1 MKRQALWAVTIGCLC
16 AGGTGAALAAD
27 PTPTEQLGRAIFF
40 DETLSL
46 NENQSCASCHD
57 PAAGWTGGTALI
69 NAHGAVY
76 EGSIPG
82 AFGDRK
88 PPSAAYA
95 TQSPI
100 LFMDRAGLFTG
111 GNFWDGRATGERLG
125 NPAAEQ
131 AQGPFLN
138 PKEQALPDRA
148 CVVYRVCM
156 AAYPV
161 ALNDL
166 VPGACAISWPSDTD
180 TVCRTPA
187 DLVALSDADR
197 EQANIAYDLIAFAIA
212 AYEASPEVNAFT
224 SKFDYAHGGKGKG
237 KGPKASK
244 VKLSREE
251 QRGLALF
258 RGKAKCAKCHTLGDQ
273 PALFTDFT
281 FDNLGLPPN
290 PENPV
295 YATSPDF
302 VDAGL
307 GGFLASR
314 PDYADF
320 AQENRG
326 KHKVPT
332 LRNVAQGPEGL
343 IKAYGHNGY
352 FKSLEGIVHFYNT
365 RDVKPTC
372 PGAYT
377 EAEALAAAC
386 WPAPEVAENLN
397 TEELGDL
404 GLTPADEAAI
414 VAFLKTLSD
423 NFDPLVP

>member
-1 MKRQALWAVTIGCLC
+1 MKRHAVWAVTVGCLC
-16 AGGTGAALAAD
+16 AGGMSPALTGD
-27 PTPTEQLGRAIFF
+27 FTPIEQLGRSIFL

-57 PAAGWTGGTALI
+57 PAAGWTGPSTLI

-100 LFMDRAGLFTG
+100 LFVDRKGVFMG

-138 PKEQALPDRA
+138 PKEQALPDSA
-148 CVVYRVCM
+148 CVVHRVCL
-156 AAYPV
+156 APYSV
-161 ALNDL
+161 GLDDV
-166 VPGACAISWPSDTD
+166 VPGACAISWPTDTE
-180 TVCRTPA
+180 TVCRSPSGW
-187 DLVALSDADR
+187 VALSAADR
-197 EQANIAYDLIAFAIA
+197 EQSYTAYDLIAFAIA
-212 AYEASPEVNAFT
+212 AYEGSPEVNAFS
-224 SKFDYAHGGKGKG
+224 SKFDQAHGGKGTG
-237 KGPKASK
+237 TKASK
-244 VKLSREE
+244 VKLSNEE

-258 RGKAKCAKCHTLGDQ
+258 RGKGKCAKCHTLDDK

-281 FDNLGLPPN
+281 FDNLGIPTN

-295 YATSPDF
+295 YATVPDF

-314 PDYADF
+314 SDYVGYAP
-320 AQENRG
+320 ENQG

-332 LRNVAQGPEGL
+332 LRNVALGPEGRV
-343 IKAYGHNGY
+343 KAYGHNGY

-377 EAEALAAAC
+377 EEEALAAAC

-397 TEELGDL
+397 TAELGDL
-404 GLTPADEAAI
+404 GLKPEDEAAI

-423 NFDPLVP
+423 GFDPLAP